1 MDARVILRGMRRTFV
16 RKGGILGDLR
26 VLSES
31 LSGRYAWQKAQATVF
46 VLTGNPPLLSS
57 LRGGANLRPSQPIS
71 SHITM
76 EIDPTLI
83 PEEVVK
89 GYKKLRDRW
98 IKGRY
103 RSMSE
108 KHLRLAEFYRGD
120 KDVSWATLMRRWNE
134 KQGEK
139 AWTYREPLN
148 FARDCKHAWK
158 RLMGEDLL
166 QY

>member
-1 MDARVILRGMRRTFV
+1 
-16 RKGGILGDLR
+16 
-26 VLSES
+26 
-31 LSGRYAWQKAQATVF
+31 
-46 VLTGNPPLLSS
+46 
-57 LRGGANLRPSQPIS
+57 
-71 SHITM
+71 M
-76 EIDPTLI
+76 EIDPTLT
-83 PEEVVK
+83 PEEVAR

-108 KHLRLAEFYRGD
+108 KHLRLAEFYRGS
-120 KDVSWATLMRRWNE
+120 KDVSWSTLMRQWNE
-134 KQGEK
+134 KQDEK
-139 AWTYREPLN
+139 EVGNQEPQN